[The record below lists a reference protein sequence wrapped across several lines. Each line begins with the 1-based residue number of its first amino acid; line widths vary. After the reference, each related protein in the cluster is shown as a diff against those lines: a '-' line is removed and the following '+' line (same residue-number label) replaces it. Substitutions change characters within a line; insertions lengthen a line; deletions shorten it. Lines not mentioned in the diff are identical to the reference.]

1 MPADHLRSHTEQP
14 SDLDKVRSIGHYR
27 QLELIGEIGD
37 WNRAAYDQAKE
48 WAGQLGINWV
58 FDPQG
63 FNPEAVLSQIRRM
76 G

>member
-1 MPADHLRSHTEQP
+1 MSADRLRSHTEP

-37 WNRAAYDQAKE
+37 WNRDARDQAKE
-48 WAGQLGINWV
+48 WARQFGINWV
-58 FDPQG
+58 FDPRE
-63 FNPEAVLSQIRRM
+63 FDPETVLSQIKRR